1 MTVATTFTSLVTDIQ
16 QYAERSDAPFIDQI
30 PRFIA
35 LTENRLASEFR
46 GLGAEKYVTGTLNS
60 NTMPKPERWRETISF
75 SIINGADRI
84 YLQNRSYDY
93 CRAYNPTN
101 AVGVPRFYADYQY
114 EHYFI
119 SPTPATGYQF
129 ELAYFERPEPL
140 SATNEVNYFTQYCP
154 QLLLYGSLLEA
165 QPFLKR
171 PERIAEFQ
179 ALFDR
184 ALQGMSQESQ
194 RRINADRAGTQRNG
208 E

>member
-1 MTVATTFTSLVTDIQ
+1 MTVATTYSSLVNDII
-16 QYAERSDAPFIDQI
+16 QYAERTDAPFSEQV

-46 GLGAEKYVTGTLNS
+46 GLGTQKYVTGTLTG
-60 NTMPKPERWRETISF
+60 NTLAKPERWHETVSL
-75 SIINGADRI
+75 SILSAGDRI

-101 AVGVPRFYADYQY
+101 ATGVPRFYSDYEY

-119 SPTPATGYQF
+119 SPTPAANYDF
-129 ELAYFERPEPL
+129 ELAYYERPVPL
-140 SATNEVNYFTQYCP
+140 SAENQTNYFTQYCP
-154 QLLLYGSLLEA
+154 QLLLYGALLEA

-171 PERIAEFQ
+171 PERIQEFQ

-184 ALQGMSQESQ
+184 ALQGMAQEST
-194 RRINADRAGTQRNG
+194 RRISADRAGTARSG

>member
-1 MTVATTFTSLVTDIQ
+1 MTTYTALVADIIS
-16 QYAERSDAPFIDQI
+16 YAERDDDPFLSQV
-30 PRFIA
+30 PRFIS
-35 LTENRLASEFR
+35 LTENRLAAEFR
-46 GLGAEKYVTGTLNS
+46 GLGSEKYVTGTLNS
-60 NTMPKPERWRETISF
+60 NTLAKPARWRETASF
-75 SIINGADRI
+75 SILSNGERI

-101 AVGVPRFYADYQY
+101 TTGVPRFYADYEY

-119 SPTPATGYQF
+119 SPTPAQGYSF
-129 ELAYFERPEPL
+129 ELAYYERPVPL
-140 SATNEVNYFTQYCP
+140 GEANQTNYFTQYCP
-154 QLLLYGSLLEA
+154 QLLLYGALLEA

-184 ALQGMSQESQ
+184 ALQGLSQEST
-194 RRINADRAGTQRNG
+194 RRINADRAGTTRTG